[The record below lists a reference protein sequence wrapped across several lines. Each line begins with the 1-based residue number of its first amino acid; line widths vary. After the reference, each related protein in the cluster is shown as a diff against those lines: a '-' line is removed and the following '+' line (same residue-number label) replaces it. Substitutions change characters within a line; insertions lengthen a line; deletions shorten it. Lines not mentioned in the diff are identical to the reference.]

1 MRADRKRRELS
12 RALWPHEGSVGQAN
26 SNREASLLV
35 HKFAMLTLPVGVL
48 PAKNRESPEVS
59 VRGTE
64 GKIYAGWCK
73 RRSHASKHKHFEV
86 VTSHLRAID
95 VALHDPKFEIFR
107 LEVLFLRRE
116 RNFGVG
122 DFGVGCRWLP
132 WSGRSDGTRRP
143 RRRRRCLRRWHGS

>member
-12 RALWPHEGSVGQAN
+12 RPRRMNEALGKRIRIVRRH
-26 SNREASLLV
+26 SLFRNLQCS
-35 HKFAMLTLPVGVL
+35 HFRWEFS

-73 RRSHASKHKHFEV
+73 RRSHASKHKHFDV
-86 VTSHLRAID
+86 VTSHLRAIG
-95 VALHDPKFEIFR
+95 VALHDPKVEIFR